1 MNLEE
6 LDFMPNKKKD
16 HSNVP
21 EKDAVK
27 KLRERFEQRKSGIQ
41 PSSEMDEIVKNDPKG
56 KEDAL
61 RKIAK
66 PKREP
71 DLDLP

>member
-1 MNLEE
+1 MSK
-6 LDFMPNKKKD
+6 NKKD
-16 HSNVP
+16 QPNIP

-27 KLRERFEQRKSGIQ
+27 KLRERFEQRKSGVH
-41 PSSEMDEIVKNDPKG
+41 PSSEMDEIIKKDPKE
-56 KEDAL
+56 KEDTL

>member
-1 MNLEE
+1 MQK
-6 LDFMPNKKKD
+6 NKKD
-16 HSNVP
+16 PNIP

-27 KLRERFEQRKSGIQ
+27 KLRERFEQRKSGIH
-41 PSSEMDEIVKNDPKG
+41 PSSEMDEVVKKAPKE
-56 KEDAL
+56 KEDTL